1 MELSVILLS
10 FIAILFSMEVA
21 ADCGVAPL
29 NTRVVGGTDA
39 SAGNWPWQVSVHY
52 NSRHICGG
60 TLIHSQWVMT
70 AAHCIIS
77 STNLNNWT
85 LYLGRQTQTSS
96 AANPNEVRVGIQSIT
111 VHPKYNNTLFNND
124 ISLMKL
130 SQPVTFTP
138 YIRPVCLASR
148 GSIFHNATFC
158 WATGWGNIGKN
169 QPLPAP
175 QALQEVEVPVVGSSQ
190 CSCQYKPLG
199 DAIITAQMI
208 CAGRTDKGICQG
220 DSGGPLQC
228 KQGSVWVQAGIT
240 SFGTSLGCAKEGFPE
255 VYSRVSEFHTW
266 VTENVEG
273 AAIGFVTFLSNG
285 TDSSFTC
292 SASLQLSHYSNFIIL
307 FMTLISHLQSL

>member
-10 FIAILFSMEVA
+10 LMFSTEVA

-39 SAGNWPWQVSVHY
+39 PVGNWPWQVSVHY

-77 STNLNNWT
+77 TNLNSWT
-85 LYLGRQTQTSS
+85 LYLGRQTQTTS

-130 SQPVTFTP
+130 SQSVTFTP
-138 YIRPVCLASR
+138 YIRPVCLASK
-148 GSIFHNATFC
+148 GSVFHNATFC

-190 CSCQYKPLG
+190 CSCQYKPVG
-199 DAIITAQMI
+199 DATITAQMI
-208 CAGRTDKGICQG
+208 CAGRADKGICQG

-228 KQGSVWVQAGIT
+228 KQDSVWVQAGIT

-255 VYSRVSEFHTW
+255 VYSRVSEFHNW

-273 AAIGFVTFLSNG
+273 ATIGFVTFLSNG

-292 SASLQLSHYSNFIIL
+292 SAVFQLSHYYNFIIL
-307 FMTLISHLQSL
+307 FMTLISLLQSL

>member
-10 FIAILFSMEVA
+10 FTAMMFSME
-21 ADCGVAPL
+21 DCGVPPL

-39 SAGNWPWQVSVHY
+39 PAGNWPWQVSVHY

-77 STNLNNWT
+77 TNLNSWT
-85 LYLGRQTQTSS
+85 LYLGRQTQITS

-111 VHPKYNNTLFNND
+111 IHPKYNNPLFNND

-138 YIRPVCLASR
+138 YIRPVCLASK
-148 GSIFHNATFC
+148 GSVFHNATFC

-190 CSCQYKPLG
+190 CSCQYKPVG
-199 DAIITAQMI
+199 DATITAQMI
-208 CAGRTDKGICQG
+208 CAGRADKGICQG
-220 DSGGPLQC
+220 DSGGPLLC

-255 VYSRVSEFHTW
+255 VVSRVSEFHTW

-273 AAIGFVTFLSNG
+273 AAIGFVTFSSNG

-292 SASLQLSHYSNFIIL
+292 SATLQLSHYSNFIIL
-307 FMTLISHLQSL
+307 FMIYLSFLLKMRTF